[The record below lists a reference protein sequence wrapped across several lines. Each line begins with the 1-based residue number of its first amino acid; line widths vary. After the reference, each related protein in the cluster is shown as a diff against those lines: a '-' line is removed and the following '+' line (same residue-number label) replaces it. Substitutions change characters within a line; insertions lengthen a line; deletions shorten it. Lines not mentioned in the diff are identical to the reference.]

1 MKKVSKIII
10 ILLLAIIILSVPHL
24 IKSDY
29 TLHVVNLAGIYAICV
44 MGLVFLLGFA
54 GQLSLG
60 HSALMSIGAYTTGL
74 LAVELNLPFIITFPA
89 AIVVSMLFA
98 LLIGIPTLKLKSF
111 YLAMAT
117 RGLNIAL
124 FIVLINWKRFTHGAD
139 GIVNIPRPSFAGFT
153 IQTERAWFYFI
164 VAILI
169 VCYIASRNIEKS
181 RIGRSFKAVKEG
193 ELAAEVMGIDV
204 YRTKILAFVLSSALA
219 GTAGCLFAH
228 LNQFICPNDF
238 NITQSVTLLS
248 MSIFGG
254 SEYLLG
260 GVVGAY
266 VLTFL
271 PEALRFLQTYARFIN
286 GILILLIM
294 ILAPSGLFGVV
305 SSLFEKLKR
314 QKKLDPPNNSPNIAD
329 VEGME
334 N

>member
-1 MKKVSKIII
+1 MKRILQII
-10 ILLLAIIILSVPHL
+10 ILLFAIIILLVPFY

-74 LAVELNLPFIITFPA
+74 LSVELNLPFILTFPA
-89 AIVVSMLFA
+89 AIVASMLFA
-98 LLIGIPTLKLKSF
+98 VLIGIPTLKLKSF

-124 FIVLINWKRFTHGAD
+124 FIVLINWKSFTHGAD

-164 VAILI
+164 IAILLT
-169 VCYIASRNIEKS
+169 CYIASRNIEKS

-204 YRTKILAFVLSSALA
+204 YRTKILAFVISSALA
-219 GTAGCLFAH
+219 GIAGCLFAH
-228 LNQFICPNDF
+228 LNQFVCPNDF

-254 SEYLLG
+254 SEFLLG

-266 VLTFL
+266 ILTFL
-271 PEALRFLQTYARFIN
+271 PETLRFLQTYARFIN
-286 GILILLIM
+286 GILILVVM
-294 ILAPSGLFGVV
+294 ILAPSGLFGVIT
-305 SSLFEKLKR
+305 SILENLRRHRKS
-314 QKKLDPPNNSPNIAD
+314 DPPNGSPNIAD
-329 VEGME
+329 IADMGR
-334 N
+334 